1 MRMLSFA
8 LAATLAL
15 GGCTTINAVTAGN
28 VAIKNASES
37 AQFKKVCRLRPIAVA
52 GFDLLRS
59 QVEISDAIVAK
70 VYGFSAELKGLCD
83 NPPTNMIAALKQ
95 GTEIYNRILDYQAGV
110 ATATAVK
117 MGG

>member
-1 MRMLSFA
+1 MRMLFLA
-8 LAATLAL
+8 LLATLTL
-15 GGCTTINAVTAGN
+15 GGCTLTAVSTAN

-70 VYGFSAELKGLCD
+70 VYAYSAELKGLCD
-83 NPPTNMIAALKQ
+83 SPPTDIIAALKR
-95 GTEIYNRILDYQAGV
+95 GTEIYNNILSNQAGV
-110 ATATAVK
+110 ATAVAVK
-117 MGG
+117 MGT

>member
-1 MRMLSFA
+1 MKTA
-8 LAATLAL
+8 VIAIVTLAL
-15 GGCTTINAVTAGN
+15 AGCTLSKIDTAN

-70 VYGFSAELKGLCD
+70 VYGWSSELKSLCD
-83 NPPTNMIAALKQ
+83 NPPTSIVTALVK
-95 GTEIYNRILDYQAGV
+95 GTEIYNNILNSQAGV
-110 ATATAVK
+110 ATAVAVK
-117 MGG
+117 MEN